1 MKDMKQLFTIALWSS
16 LILGCSGDDGV
27 IPRKEGT
34 ALSIESAGISAQAL
48 TRADA
53 GYTTLNSAGDEVGLY
68 LRDEGGNYAVKN
80 NVKYRF
86 VSAGQPWQTDTPI
99 WLGAETAKVC
109 AYYPY
114 HSADP
119 LYDNSTSLPLNT
131 QLYSHLEDV
140 SYCGEQDVDG
150 TSAHST
156 LQLKLDRAYS
166 RLALNFKRDA
176 ASPYPGTCRLT
187 KVELINSAL
196 ITQAHL
202 NIRTGSQTPDSKP
215 GAFVYDRPGAGLDI
229 TIPPYASATDV
240 VKSDDD
246 PAITKNRNRS
256 ILIIPCTLSSQTGS
270 NGTAYGLTVR
280 LTIDEK
286 PMTVDIPFADL
297 SAFKAGTLYTMTLS
311 IRGTELTVGGISIQD
326 WTQQPVGG
334 DDNEYVPL

>member
-1 MKDMKQLFTIALWSS
+1 MKDMKQLFAIALWSS

-27 IPRKEGT
+27 IPREEGT

-53 GYTTLNSAGDEVGLY
+53 GYTTLNSADDEVGLY
-68 LRDEGGNYAVKN
+68 LRDDAGKYAVKN
-80 NVKYRF
+80 NVKYSF
-86 VSAGQPWQTDTPI
+86 VSVGQPWKTATPI
-99 WLGAETAKVC
+99 WLGGETAKVC

-114 HSADP
+114 HDADP
-119 LYDNSTSLPLNT
+119 SYGNSTALPLNT

-140 SYCGEQDVDG
+140 SYCKEQEVDG

-176 ASPYPGTCRLT
+176 ASPYPGTCHLT
-187 KVELINSAL
+187 KVELINSAI
-196 ITQAHL
+196 ITKATL
-202 NIRTGSQTPDSKP
+202 NIRDGGQTSINTP
-215 GAFVYDRPGAGLDI
+215 GTFVYDYQGSGLDI
-229 TIPPYASATDV
+229 TIPPYKAVTDV
-240 VKSDDD
+240 VMSDDD

-256 ILIIPCTLSSQTGS
+256 ILIVPCALNKWTGS
-270 NGTAYGLTVR
+270 DGTEYGLTVR
-280 LTIDEK
+280 LTIDDK
-286 PMTVDIPFADL
+286 PMTVDIPYAHL

-334 DDNEYVPL
+334 DTEYVPL